1 MIVVVG
7 SLNMDLVVPV
17 PRFPAAG
24 ETLLGGDYARH
35 PGGKGA
41 NQAVAAARAGGAVAM
56 IGRVGRDDFGST
68 LLSALAADGVATDG
82 VAALDDAPTGVA
94 FISVD
99 GAAQNTIIVAPGAN
113 ARLGPEGLEAAR
125 FAAARV
131 VLLQLEVPLE
141 TALAAARLARAAGA
155 RVLLNLAPA
164 LPLRPDQLADVD
176 VLLVNETE
184 ASLLSGIPTDE
195 VARAP
200 EAAAAALTSLV
211 PAVVLTLGAAGAA
224 WAEGGATGLVPGFV
238 VRAVDTT
245 AAGDAFAGALAVV
258 LANGV
263 PARSGDRAAGA
274 GPAAIA
280 SGTSLAAAVRY
291 ANAAGALAAT
301 APGAQ
306 PSLPTAA
313 AIAAFLEDRG

>member
-24 ETLLGGDYARH
+24 ETLLGGDYDRH

-41 NQAVAAARAGGAVAM
+41 NRFVAAARAGGAVAM

-68 LLSALAADGVATDG
+68 LLAALAADGVATDG

-99 GAAQNTIIVAPGAN
+99 PAAQNTIIVAPGAN
-113 ARLGPEGLEAAR
+113 ARLGPEHLEAAA
-125 FAAARV
+125 FADARI

-155 RVLLNLAPA
+155 RVVLNLAPA
-164 LPLRPDQLADVD
+164 RPLRPEQLADVD

-184 ASLLSGIPTDE
+184 AALLAGIHADA

-200 EAAAAALTSLV
+200 ERAAAALTGLV
-211 PAVVLTLGAAGAA
+211 PAVVLTVGAAGAA
-224 WAEGGATGLVPGFV
+224 WAEGGATGLVPGFA

-258 LANGV
+258 LANG
-263 PARSGDRAAGA
+263 
-274 GPAAIA
+274 
-280 SGTSLAAAVRY
+280 TELAAAVRY

-313 AIAAFLEDRG
+313 AIAAFLKERA